1 MFRKESYPMR
11 LLITAA
17 IGSSLLLTG
26 CSVPAPTTPTE
37 SSATASSGVADRQAS
52 LRGSRVCFLKTGNG
66 AVTVNPS
73 PNVASNPKMLSGEG
87 GATTDRER
95 CFTGYNAYQDKVTTL
110 STSGYDFEDVVV
122 DVSSPAGSIRMF
134 ATNIVL
140 GAPEFGFD
148 VDFSKP
154 PTLRDGRVLSM
165 SERTKQ
171 SFTYKGFKFNVERHG
186 DSSDFKE
193 FLVTFIT
200 PAN

>member
-1 MFRKESYPMR
+1 MR

-26 CSVPAPTTPTE
+26 CSVSAPTTPTE
-37 SSATASSGVADRQAS
+37 SSATASLSVAEREAS
-52 LRGSRVCFLKTGNG
+52 LRGSRVCFVKKGNG

-73 PNVASNPKMLSGEG
+73 PNVVSNPKMLSGEG
-87 GATTDRER
+87 GSVTDRER
-95 CFTGYNAYQDKVTTL
+95 CFTGYNAYQDSVGGPDIY
-110 STSGYDFEDVVV
+110 GYDYEDVFV
-122 DVSSPAGSIRMF
+122 DVSSPAGAIRMF
-134 ATNIVL
+134 ATNVSL

-154 PTLRDGRVLSM
+154 ESIRDGRVLSM
-165 SERTKQ
+165 SEQTKQ
-171 SFTYKGFKFNVERHG
+171 SFTYRGFKFNVERRG